1 MLIGKLHVVK
11 CTNIKCGMIIHTA
24 LFLMKFLRYFFTARL
39 ITVLIAFLQLSS
51 VMVSTVRSWGCHLGG
66 YVGGAYVGCVING
79 ADDFL

>member
-1 MLIGKLHVVK
+1 MHKYQVWYDSY
-11 CTNIKCGMIIHTA
+11 HTFFDQI
-24 LFLMKFLRYFFTARL
+24 FLWVFFTVRS
-39 ITVLIAFLQLSS
+39 ITVLIAILQLSS